1 MEFGFAEQIGF
12 RALTVLTF
20 LPAVGALI
28 MLLFMRKR
36 ENAYKA
42 TALVTALLTFGLALF
57 MLTKFKT
64 GTADY
69 QFVENFLWIPSFG
82 INYHL
87 GVDGIS
93 MLLILL
99 TCFLTIIAIL
109 GSWNYVKDRQLA
121 FFISLLLLE
130 TGMIGVFAA
139 MDLFVFY
146 VFWEVQLIPMY
157 FLIGIWGGERRI
169 YAAIKFFL
177 YTFVGSVLMLVA
189 IIAIVWWNAKNAGV
203 TTFDILALQQ
213 AGFPYN
219 VQVLAFV
226 GFFIA
231 FAIKV
236 PMFPVHTWLPDAHV
250 EAPTAGSV
258 ILAGILLKMGVYGMI
273 RFCIGF
279 FPEVAV
285 QAIPWVMI
293 LSVIAI
299 IYGAAM
305 SLIQPDMKKLVAYS
319 SVSHMGFV
327 TAGLFA
333 FNLQGIQGSV
343 LQMIN
348 HGILTGALFQMVGFF
363 YERSHTRL
371 IKDYGGV
378 AQPMPVAAA
387 FFSLFVLGSLGLPGL
402 NGFVGE
408 FLILVGVFQY
418 AKVFAV
424 LASIGII
431 LGAAYL
437 LWMYQRTM
445 FQELK
450 NKKWLKVKDLGARE
464 ILTLVPLAGLA
475 LFIGIYPAPLLSMI
489 SAPAQNIVA
498 QVQPYMAQYGGS
510 LLKLASSIFGGGF

>member
-1 MEFGFAEQIGF
+1 MDFGFASQVGF

-20 LPAVGALI
+20 LPAIGALL
-28 MLLFMRKR
+28 MVLFVRKH
-36 ENAYKA
+36 ENAYKT
-42 TALVTALLTFGLALF
+42 TALVTALGTLGLAIYL
-57 MLTKFKT
+57 LTQFRT
-64 GTADY
+64 GTAEF
-69 QFVENFLWIPSFG
+69 QFVENFHWIPSLG

-93 MLLILL
+93 LLLVLL
-99 TCFLTIIAIL
+99 TAFLTVIAIL

-121 FFISLLLLE
+121 FFVSLLLLE
-130 TGMIGVFAA
+130 TGMIGVFVA

-146 VFWEVQLIPMY
+146 VFWEVQLIPMF

-177 YTFVGSVLMLVA
+177 YTFVGSVVMLVA
-189 IIAIVWWNAKNAGV
+189 IIGIVWWYASHTGV
-203 TTFDILALQQ
+203 TTFDMLALRN

-236 PMFPVHTWLPDAHV
+236 PMFPLHTWLPDAHV

-258 ILAGILLKMGVYGMI
+258 LLAGILLKMGVYGMI

-305 SLIQPDMKKLVAYS
+305 SLIQTDMKKLVAYS

-333 FNLQGIQGSV
+333 FNLQGVTGSV
-343 LQMIN
+343 IQMIN

-387 FFSLFVLGSLGLPGL
+387 FLSFFVLGSLGLPGL

-408 FLILVGVFQY
+408 FLILVGIFQY

-424 LASIGII
+424 LASVGII

-450 NKKWLKVKDLGARE
+450 NKKWLKVKDLNARE
-464 ILTLVPLAGLA
+464 IVTLVPLAALA
-475 LFIGIYPAPLLSMI
+475 VFIGVYPVPLMNLLSG
-489 SAPAQNIVA
+489 PAQSIVA
-498 QVQPYMAQYGGS
+498 QVQPYLADGGNG
-510 LLKLASSIFGGGF
+510 LLRLATSIFGGGL

>member
-1 MEFGFAEQIGF
+1 MEYGFAEQIGF

-20 LPAVGALI
+20 LPSVGALI

-36 ENAYKA
+36 PNAYKT
-42 TALVTALLTFGLALF
+42 TALVTALVTLALAVYMMTQF
-57 MLTKFKT
+57 QT
-64 GTADY
+64 GTAEFQFQEDY
-69 QFVENFLWIPSFG
+69 RWIDSFG
-82 INYHL
+82 ITFHL

-99 TCFLTIIAIL
+99 TAFLSVIAIL
-109 GSWNYVKDRQLA
+109 GSWNYVTDRQLA
-121 FFISLLLLE
+121 FFVCLLVLE

-139 MDLFVFY
+139 MDLFLFY

-157 FLIGIWGGERRI
+157 FLIGIWGGARRI

-177 YTFVGSVLMLVA
+177 YTFAGSVLMLVA
-189 IIAIVWWNAKNAGV
+189 IIGIVWWYTKDSGV
-203 TTFDILALQQ
+203 TTFDIQTLQQ
-213 AGFPYN
+213 AGFPYG
-219 VQVLAFV
+219 VQALAFV
-226 GFFIA
+226 GFFLA

-236 PMFPVHTWLPDAHV
+236 PMFPFHTWLPDAHV

-258 ILAGILLKMGVYGMI
+258 LLAGVLLKMGVYGMI

-279 FPEVAV
+279 FPEVSVKAV
-285 QAIPWVMI
+285 PWVMI
-293 LSVIAI
+293 LSVIGI

-305 SLIQPDMKKLVAYS
+305 SLIQADMKKLVAYS
-319 SVSHMGFV
+319 SVSHMGYV

-387 FFSLFVLGSLGLPGL
+387 LFSFFVLGSLGLPGL

-408 FLILVGVFQY
+408 FLILVGIFQY
-418 AKVFAV
+418 KIVFAV
-424 LASIGII
+424 LASVGLI

-445 FQELK
+445 FQELR
-450 NKKWLKVKDLGARE
+450 NKKWLKVSDLNARE
-464 ILTLVPLAGLA
+464 IITLVPLVAAA
-475 LFIGIYPAPLLSMI
+475 LFIGIYPAPVLNLL
-489 SAPAQNIVA
+489 SAPAQTIVA
-498 QVQPYMAQYGGS
+498 QVQPYLAEHGSS
-510 LLKLASSIFGGGF
+510 LLKLASSLFGGN

>member
-1 MEFGFAEQIGF
+1 VDYGFAEQIGF

-20 LPAVGALI
+20 LPSVGALV

-36 ENAYKA
+36 ESAYKA
-42 TALVTALLTFGLALF
+42 TALVFSLITLGLALF
-57 MLTKFKT
+57 MWTRFDN
-64 GTADY
+64 GTAAF
-69 QFVENFLWIPSFG
+69 QFQENYLWIESWG
-82 INYHL
+82 INYHV

-99 TCFLTIIAIL
+99 TSFLSVIAIL
-109 GSWNYVKDRQLA
+109 GSWKYVKDRQLA
-121 FFISLLLLE
+121 FFCSLLLLE

-139 MDLFVFY
+139 MDLFLFY
-146 VFWEVQLIPMY
+146 LFWEVQLIPMY
-157 FLIGIWGGERRI
+157 FLIGIWGGARRI

-177 YTFVGSVLMLVA
+177 YTFAGSVLMLVA
-189 IIAIVWWNAKNAGV
+189 IIGIVWWYSTNAGI
-203 TTFDILALQQ
+203 TTFDIQALTQ
-213 AGFPYN
+213 AGFPSS
-219 VQVLAFV
+219 VALWAFL

-258 ILAGILLKMGVYGMI
+258 ILAGVLLKMGVYG
-273 RFCIGF
+273 
-279 FPEVAV
+279 
-285 QAIPWVMI
+285 MI

-299 IYGAAM
+299 IYGACM

-319 SVSHMGFV
+319 SVSHMGFI

-333 FNLQGIQGSV
+333 FNLQGIEGAV
-343 LQMIN
+343 IQMVN

-363 YERSHTRL
+363 YERTHTRL
-371 IKDYGGV
+371 IKDYGGM
-378 AQPMPVAAA
+378 AQPLPIAAA

-418 AKVFAV
+418 QIVFAV
-424 LASIGII
+424 LASLGVI

-450 NKKWLKVKDLGARE
+450 NKKWLKLQDLNGRE
-464 ILTLVPLAGLA
+464 LVTLIPLAAMVLWIGL
-475 LFIGIYPAPLLSMI
+475 YPSPFLNMLHE
-489 SAPAQNIVA
+489 PAAKIVA
-498 QVQPYMAQYGGS
+498 QVAPYMADQGGS
-510 LLKLASSIFGGGF
+510 LFHLASTLFGGF